1 MAFLVNQMPGD
12 ELKSFTG
19 GGAEEDTKAG
29 GHGKE
34 APESQGMSRAEF
46 EEYQRQL
53 VEEKIERDK
62 DFAMRK
68 AERANLRVSAQDTAT
83 VRMAGDDVDL
93 PEDLAKMADEDEGE
107 EETTDSL
114 LHELQN
120 MDMDTLKT
128 KAQATA
134 TEIMKQT
141 NKCMGLKK

>member
-1 MAFLVNQMPGD
+1 
-12 ELKSFTG
+12 
-19 GGAEEDTKAG
+19 
-29 GHGKE
+29 
-34 APESQGMSRAEF
+34 
-46 EEYQRQL
+46 
-53 VEEKIERDK
+53 
-62 DFAMRK
+62 
-68 AERANLRVSAQDTAT
+68 
-83 VRMAGDDVDL
+83 MAGDDVDL

-141 NKCMGLKK
+141 AEEDRRSSQIQCT